1 MESHQKQRRKK
12 AKTSTN
18 TVPIRR
24 SSRVAARQ
32 GWRIPPEIL
41 LLIMN
46 ELRNSKASLQKAALV
61 CRAWRGP
68 AQVYLFSQMRI
79 RHSLDCTRISKIIQN
94 SPHIASHVNRLVVEE
109 FDEAYASITD
119 RPLISRA
126 SYLRSRDATEI
137 ASILGSSVRELG
149 VSVYPLDKNNVE
161 FLKHMRQVQTLKVE
175 RCDETRVDILA
186 KLIQGMRGLTSLH
199 LFGGEVEP
207 DAEEYEADRLES
219 LADTTTTSSAVLA
232 EPIVDMPPF
241 RLTRL
246 TLESI
251 EHRLGLL
258 KFLLDPRHFDL
269 GALEDL
275 DLTWMEVE
283 DQFAITTL
291 DYTFLDRLFG
301 RVGNS
306 LKGLT
311 LGVSGG
317 RHSSHDRYL
326 EHYTMSPMT
335 SPLQCLVNL
344 ESFSIISQEIDRL
357 DPSLYLALLASV
369 PSSFLTRM
377 RFKTDTN
384 IEDFPELTQ
393 VFFAQPEEDPTR
405 HWKAVDSLLGDA
417 DRFPVLQSLT
427 ITVVLLFESDLR
439 KPTLNDIE
447 VCGNPSC
454 YSCAAARHNDDIAKE
469 LAEKNA
475 EDSVNRKSTQ
485 MVRLFEET
493 LTRLKERGVLNVE
506 VEKLDLSL
514 DDDEYDS
521 AFWKWDD

>member
-18 TVPIRR
+18 TASIRR

-41 LLIMN
+41 FLIMN
-46 ELRNSKASLQKAALV
+46 ELRDSKSSLQKAALV

-68 AQVYLFSQMRI
+68 AQVYLFSQIHI
-79 RHSLDCTRISKIIQN
+79 RHSLDCSRIIKIIQK

-109 FDEAYASITD
+109 FDEAYASIKN

-126 SYLRSRDATEI
+126 SYLQSRDATKI

-149 VSVYPLDKNNVE
+149 VSMYPLDRSNVE
-161 FLKHMRQVQTLKVE
+161 FLKCMRRIQTLKVE
-175 RCDETRVDILA
+175 QYDEMRVDVLA
-186 KLIQGMRGLTSLH
+186 ELIQGMRDLTSLH
-199 LFGGEVEP
+199 LFGGEIEP
-207 DAEEYEADRLES
+207 SAAKYEADRLES

-232 EPIVDMPPF
+232 ESIVDMPPF

-246 TLESI
+246 TLDRI
-251 EHRLGLL
+251 EHHLGLL

-275 DLTWMEVE
+275 NLTWMEVE
-283 DQFAITTL
+283 DQVNITTL

-326 EHYTMSPMT
+326 GTQT
-335 SPLQCLVNL
+335 
-344 ESFSIISQEIDRL
+344 
-357 DPSLYLALLASV
+357 ALLA
-369 PSSFLTRM
+369 PL
-377 RFKTDTN
+377 
-384 IEDFPELTQ
+384 I
-393 VFFAQPEEDPTR
+393 
-405 HWKAVDSLLGDA
+405 
-417 DRFPVLQSLT
+417 
-427 ITVVLLFESDLR
+427 VV
-439 KPTLNDIE
+439 N
-447 VCGNPSC
+447 
-454 YSCAAARHNDDIAKE
+454 
-469 LAEKNA
+469 
-475 EDSVNRKSTQ
+475 
-485 MVRLFEET
+485 
-493 LTRLKERGVLNVE
+493 
-506 VEKLDLSL
+506 
-514 DDDEYDS
+514 
-521 AFWKWDD
+521 